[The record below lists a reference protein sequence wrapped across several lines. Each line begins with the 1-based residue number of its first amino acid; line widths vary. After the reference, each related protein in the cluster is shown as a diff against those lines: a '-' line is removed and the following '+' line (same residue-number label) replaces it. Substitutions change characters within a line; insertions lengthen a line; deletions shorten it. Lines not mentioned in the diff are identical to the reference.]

1 MAARL
6 KLAGANGWEATV
18 PGFRFRKYSGRDKS
32 EASPFPAINMV
43 GEVASAVN
51 RGGTMAGSSEL
62 AARTLEGTKT
72 RETWSGRARGEAE
85 LTSATNFSGD
95 GSVLRVERGGR
106 RRWFCCTREVEQR

>member
-6 KLAGANGWEATV
+6 KLAGASGWEATV
-18 PGFRFRKYSGRDKS
+18 PGFRFRKYWGGEKS
-32 EASPFPAINMV
+32 DASPFPAINTV
-43 GEVASAVN
+43 GEVAGALN
-51 RGGTMAGSSEL
+51 RGGAMAGSSVL

-85 LTSATNFSGD
+85 LTSVTNFSGD

-106 RRWFCCTREVEQR
+106 RRRFCCTQGVEQR